1 MNSIPIV
8 EQLRQVLGNQ
18 QVLDDPANRAHFA
31 HDLFWYGKP
40 PVCVVVPT
48 NAKQVQTAVKIA
60 TGAGHPVVPRGGG
73 MSYTGG
79 YVADHEGAV
88 LLDLRSLN
96 RVLVIDEENR
106 FVTVEAGCTWA
117 ALHEALV
124 GTGLRSPYWG
134 PLSGL
139 LATVGG
145 TVSQNSVFFGSVRYG
160 SAAESVLSVDVV
172 LGDGTRLVTGG
183 AGRNNGIPFT
193 RWGGPDLTGLFIGD
207 VGAFGIKVAVSL
219 RLIAQPEAI
228 GYASLAFPDFASMI
242 ATQIDLARSGLGNE
256 AFGIDAYKAR
266 NSAQTGKKLGDA
278 AKTALGVIKGGKTL
292 LSGLKDVAG
301 MALAGTSELEN
312 AAYSL
317 HLTVE
322 GDEEADTDRQI
333 RKIETFALKNGG
345 KVLPPVVPKG
355 LRGRPFPPL
364 RSALGI
370 DGQRW
375 VPIHGIV
382 PLGYIQAAV
391 AEVEA
396 MISARQAEL
405 DQFGVLYSPLTTNV
419 PNGVLYEPCFYWYD
433 EVTALHVQATEL
445 SDPPGE
451 WAKRQNRP
459 DIRTFVLTLWSD
471 TARILARHG
480 AVNFQIGRAYPYLE
494 QISPAN
500 AVLVR
505 QIKRALDPAG
515 LINPGALGLFNTAFT
530 MGESQP

>member
-1 MNSIPIV
+1 MTKPS
-8 EQLRQVLGNQ
+8 LRIGLMSMAVTVLS
-18 QVLDDPANRAHFA
+18 
-31 HDLFWYGKP
+31 W
-40 PVCVVVPT
+40 
-48 NAKQVQTAVKIA
+48 
-60 TGAGHPVVPRGGG
+60 GG
-73 MSYTGG
+73 MFQVGKMMLASLDPYT
-79 YVADHEGAV
+79 
-88 LLDLRSLN
+88 LTS
-96 RVLVIDEENR
+96 I
-106 FVTVEAGCTWA
+106 
-117 ALHEALV
+117 
-124 GTGLRSPYWG
+124 
-134 PLSGL
+134 
-139 LATVGG
+139 
-145 TVSQNSVFFGSVRYG
+145 RYG

-172 LGDGTRLVTGG
+172 LGDGTRLVTGS
-183 AGRNNGIPFT
+183 AGRRNGVPFT

-219 RLIAQPEAI
+219 RLISQPESI
-228 GYASLAFPDFASMI
+228 GYASFAFPDFASMI
-242 ATQIDLARSGLGNE
+242 ATQADLARSGMGNE

-301 MALAGTSELEN
+301 MALAGTTELEN

-333 RKIETFALKNGG
+333 RKIELMALNNGG
-345 KVLPPVVPKG
+345 RVLPPVVPKG

-382 PLGYIQAAV
+382 PLGRIQAAV

-396 MISARQAEL
+396 MISGRQAEL
-405 DQFGVLYSPLTTNV
+405 DQHGVLYSPLTTNV

-445 SDPPGE
+445 SDPPSE

-459 DIRTFVLTLWSD
+459 DIRTFVLSLWND
-471 TARILARHG
+471 TAQILSRHG
-480 AVNFQIGRAYPYLE
+480 AINFQIGRAYPYLE
-494 QISPAN
+494 QLN
-500 AVLVR
+500 APSAALVR
-505 QIKRALDPAG
+505 QIKQALDPAG
-515 LINPGALGLFNTAFT
+515 LVNPGALGLCRIAPTTA
-530 MGESQP
+530 ELQP